1 LPALLVLHGD
11 ADNVVS
17 VRNAAATAELWAGA
31 LGARAGAVR
40 RLQRGQRHAMRVTE
54 FKARGRTV
62 VALREVVGLAHAW
75 SGGAASVPYSDP
87 AGPDASALIWAF
99 ISRQFPGC

>member
-1 LPALLVLHGD
+1 
-11 ADNVVS
+11 
-17 VRNAAATAELWAGA
+17 
-31 LGARAGAVR
+31 
-40 RLQRGQRHAMRVTE
+40 MRVTE

-75 SGGAASVPYSDP
+75 SGGAAQRPYSDP

-99 ISRQFPGC
+99 VARQFGK